1 MNTVVNERYEE
12 FCNSRYVY
20 HSTVF
25 PYSGAIS
32 KAAIST
38 KSICIL
44 LTGSNKY
51 SRFLRPVSF
60 YPSTLIPSYPCTDR
74 LQISRNT
81 VSRERF
87 IIALQSR
94 MQERDGKL
102 GSCFCFI
109 GKVIDATSTGKYSL
123 SLRLFDSAHSSSLD
137 IPYSP
142 GNIFTKRG
150 GSQLADSKERF
161 DGCVWKVKCRFSQ
174 IESGWETIVRS
185 LEWRRRIQPSC
196 CFEPFPHAC
205 TFVISAFPLLE
216 RLTGH
221 RARKRLGRDVISCV
235 PCFKYFKIEI
245 IQNRA
250 IFLNGCDVFSFLT
263 ITVIVNGRGK
273 GGNANCS
280 RN

>member
-1 MNTVVNERYEE
+1 M
-12 FCNSRYVY
+12 
-20 HSTVF
+20 
-25 PYSGAIS
+25 
-32 KAAIST
+32 
-38 KSICIL
+38 
-44 LTGSNKY
+44 
-51 SRFLRPVSF
+51 
-60 YPSTLIPSYPCTDR
+60 
-74 LQISRNT
+74 
-81 VSRERF
+81 
-87 IIALQSR
+87 
-94 MQERDGKL
+94 
-102 GSCFCFI
+102 
-109 GKVIDATSTGKYSL
+109 IDATSTGKYSL

-221 RARKRLGRDVISCV
+221 RARKR
-235 PCFKYFKIEI
+235 YFVCSVQIF
-245 IQNRA
+245 QNRNHSKSSDL
-250 IFLNGCDVFSFLT
+250 FKWMRCVFFSHDYG
-263 ITVIVNGRGK
+263 NREWKGK
-273 GGNANCS
+273 RRKRQLFEKLINW
-280 RN
+280 

>member
-1 MNTVVNERYEE
+1 MLTNDTKSFVTLDTYTTRLYFHIAVQFRKLQFPQRAFAYFLRDRTNIHVFSVPYRFTRALWY
-12 FCNSRYVY
+12 RATRVP
-20 HSTVF
+20 TVF
-25 PYSGAIS
+25 KFRG
-32 KAAIST
+32 T
-38 KSICIL
+38 
-44 LTGSNKY
+44 
-51 SRFLRPVSF
+51 RFLE
-60 YPSTLIPSYPCTDR
+60 
-74 LQISRNT
+74 N
-81 VSRERF
+81 
-87 IIALQSR
+87 A
-94 MQERDGKL
+94 
-102 GSCFCFI
+102 
-109 GKVIDATSTGKYSL
+109 SL
-123 SLRLFDSAHSSSLD
+123 SLCSRGCRRETVKLFLFYRESDRCHLDRQVLSLSFRLFDSAHSSSLD

>member
-1 MNTVVNERYEE
+1 M
-12 FCNSRYVY
+12 
-20 HSTVF
+20 
-25 PYSGAIS
+25 
-32 KAAIST
+32 
-38 KSICIL
+38 
-44 LTGSNKY
+44 
-51 SRFLRPVSF
+51 
-60 YPSTLIPSYPCTDR
+60 
-74 LQISRNT
+74 
-81 VSRERF
+81 
-87 IIALQSR
+87 
-94 MQERDGKL
+94 
-102 GSCFCFI
+102 
-109 GKVIDATSTGKYSL
+109 IDATSTGKYSL
-123 SLRLFDSAHSSSLD
+123 SLFVYSTPPIPRAS

>member
-1 MNTVVNERYEE
+1 MLTNDTKSFVTLDTYTTRLYFHIAVQFRKLQFPQRAFAYFLRDRTNIHVFSVPYRFTRALWY
-12 FCNSRYVY
+12 RATRVP
-20 HSTVF
+20 TVF
-25 PYSGAIS
+25 KFRG
-32 KAAIST
+32 T
-38 KSICIL
+38 
-44 LTGSNKY
+44 
-51 SRFLRPVSF
+51 RFLE
-60 YPSTLIPSYPCTDR
+60 
-74 LQISRNT
+74 N
-81 VSRERF
+81 
-87 IIALQSR
+87 A
-94 MQERDGKL
+94 
-102 GSCFCFI
+102 
-109 GKVIDATSTGKYSL
+109 SL
-123 SLRLFDSAHSSSLD
+123 SLCSRGCRKETVNGEAVSVLSGKWSMPPRQASTLSLFVYSTPPIPRAS